1 MKTFGK
7 LICCALLLAAGA
19 FGQSSAKPEESHARY
34 KLNFVLKQ
42 LDQGKVLSS
51 HNYATYAEANA
62 GGAQIRTGNRIPVD
76 VGGDKGVQYIDVG
89 FNCDAR
95 VDRQENA
102 NSLGLEVV
110 WDLSTM
116 PAVTGSEKIIRQVR
130 VKSTPSVA
138 FGKQTLV
145 GSADDINSG
154 QQFELWVTVTP
165 EG

>member
-1 MKTFGK
+1 
-7 LICCALLLAAGA
+7 
-19 FGQSSAKPEESHARY
+19 
-34 KLNFVLKQ
+34 
-42 LDQGKVLSS
+42 
-51 HNYATYAEANA
+51 
-62 GGAQIRTGNRIPVD
+62 VD
-76 VGGDKGVQYIDVG
+76 VGGEKGIQYVDVG

-95 VDRQENA
+95 IDGPTNG
-102 NSLGLEVV
+102 SGLGFDIT

-130 VKSTPSVA
+130 VRSTPNLPL
-138 FGKQTLV
+138 GKQALV

>member
-1 MKTFGK
+1 MNTIVRWIG
-7 LICCALLLAAGA
+7 CAVLLAACA
-19 FGQSSAKPEESHARY
+19 FGQSKPEEAHARY
-34 KLNFVLKQ
+34 RLNFVLKQ
-42 LDQGKVLSS
+42 LDQGKVLST
-51 HNYATYAEANA
+51 HNYTTYAETSSGA
-62 GGAQIRTGNRIPVD
+62 AQIRTGNRVPVD
-76 VGGDKGVQYIDVG
+76 VGGEKGIQYVDVG

-95 VDRQENA
+95 IDGPTNG
-102 NSLGLEVV
+102 SGLGFDIT

-130 VKSTPSVA
+130 VRSTPNLPL
-138 FGKQTLV
+138 GKQALV